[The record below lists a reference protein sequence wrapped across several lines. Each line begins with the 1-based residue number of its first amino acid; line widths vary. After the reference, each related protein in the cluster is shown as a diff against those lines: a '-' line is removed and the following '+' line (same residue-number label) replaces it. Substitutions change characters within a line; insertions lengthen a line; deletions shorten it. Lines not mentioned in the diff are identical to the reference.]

1 MASDLLPSA
10 PMLSEDEEDIDTFY
24 AKHNSNQTVIEQTNK
39 EYNVNAVNYELMKMS
54 MEETGGGRI
63 QPFSEN
69 QLLSLLMHGR
79 TSKQYQDIDHFI
91 DQFLLEMQN
100 LESDDSTS
108 IISNQ
113 KLAEQN
119 SLRPLLISYMNA
131 RKGLS
136 KARYSIDVR
145 LSEAKEQEEKIWAFL
160 TKESK
165 MKGRCH
171 DDKELNSSHEYKW
184 AEFNSSAATSLRNAH
199 KDVKNLIIED
209 HSLHNF
215 KATSA
220 RVSIEQRLQ
229 MILYDSK
236 NETIDKDM
244 IKKAVSVLFSFQRT
258 KRLQIMSD
266 GDVGGLQNGEPN
278 DATFVEDSRHWLE
291 QCVISLLH
299 HPNCKFEDQLFILH
313 HILRCGPGFGRW
325 AARLFQPES
334 PTLESTV
341 RINFLAVADNQC
353 KDNKEDGIEAIHQI
367 FIMLSTLM
375 TPIRDRDNHI
385 REAFPNLVQ
394 SRNSPRQGSS
404 SSSKTNSSVSTPKK
418 RNPYSS
424 KGSNAGNDVWVLV
437 DSDGEDDE
445 SNDHNLRENDLVSLI
460 NQIPFDAMFRYM
472 LKIEIRDGID
482 QVCCDPVVFSET
494 TFLKLFAFG
503 TRLVFIMRE
512 GLFRFS
518 SPGYRQF
525 AKKVGNVISLTV
537 QYVSDQWELLRE
549 SESCCGM
556 YDTSMMHRLQVEFD
570 EFHMRAV
577 KALFSA
583 SKTRGSGV
591 WQYLSRLP
599 YQCISTKMLW
609 RDLYVLCFDPGYN
622 SRDDSDNR
630 ELQDLIKLMQNIETK
645 GHFREFLVEVADTDR
660 QFLLWALVSMA
671 TSRNVDE
678 DIEFIQHITKEL
690 IEIGFIDSSTT
701 DTCFRETRDLLIEIT
716 RVHPS
721 LLSYVVDQFN
731 AVAHDSNEVKRLMY
745 LAKALPFELWYPT
758 DEEFDVI
765 QRWLLDGPID
775 SSHSHM
781 ARVIINSM
789 DWSVLDNE
797 DNGSTYARCSID
809 RKIHTSLA
817 ICITDAYLKFA
828 SPKTNHSS
836 GKSSTKQDN
845 IGLDGPPSSG
855 GGYHLLLSE
864 GFRSLASVAR
874 AIRKTPE
881 QRFSLWA
888 WETLSRLRL
897 HHFDQSINQ
906 ILQNG
911 EACSNSNSYMNGET
925 ALLEN
930 RRRDVIC
937 EDLDLSGSLD
947 RVAFGVTM
955 KVPLACYT
963 ALQVSSLYI
972 P

>member
-1 MASDLLPSA
+1 MASDLIPSA
-10 PMLSEDEEDIDTFY
+10 PMLSDDEDDTFY
-24 AKHNSNQTVIEQTNK
+24 ANRDTNPSVIEQTTRG
-39 EYNVNAVNYELMKMS
+39 YDVSAVNYELTKMS
-54 MEETGGGRI
+54 MDEESKRI

-69 QLLSLLMHGR
+69 QLLGLLMHGK
-79 TSKQYQDIDHFI
+79 TSNQYQDIDHFI
-91 DQFLLEMQN
+91 DQFLLEMQK
-100 LESDDSTS
+100 LECDDPTS

-119 SLRPLLISYMNA
+119 SLQPLLISYMNA

-136 KARYSIDVR
+136 KARSSIDVR
-145 LSEAKEQEEKIWAFL
+145 LAEAKEQEGKIWQFV

-171 DDKELNSSHEYKW
+171 DDKELLSNHEYKW
-184 AEFNSSAATSLRNAH
+184 AEFNTSAASSLRNAH
-199 KDVKNLIIED
+199 KDVKSLIIDD

-229 MILYDSK
+229 LILYDSQ
-236 NETIDKDM
+236 NEMTDKEA
-244 IKKAVSVLFSFQRT
+244 IKKAVSVLFYFQRT

-266 GDVGGLQNGEPN
+266 NDMPVLQNGEPN
-278 DATFVEDSRHWLE
+278 DAIFIEDSRHWLE
-291 QCVISLLH
+291 QGVISLLQH
-299 HPNCKFEDQLFILH
+299 QKCSFEDQLFILH

-325 AARLFQPES
+325 AARLFQPETS
-334 PTLESTV
+334 ALETV
-341 RINFLAVADNQC
+341 FVNKFLTVSDNQF
-353 KDNKEDGIEAIHQI
+353 KDNKEEGTETIHHI

-385 REAFPNLVQ
+385 REAFPNLIPN
-394 SRNSPRQGSS
+394 RNSPKHGSS
-404 SSSKTNSSVSTPKK
+404 SSSKTSTPR
-418 RNPYSS
+418 RNPYNS
-424 KGSNAGNDVWVLV
+424 KASTSGNDLWVLV
-437 DSDGEDDE
+437 DSDGEDE
-445 SNDHNLRENDLVSLI
+445 EGNDLNFRENDLVSLI

-472 LKIEIRDGID
+472 LKIEIRDGAD
-482 QVCCDPVVFSET
+482 QVCTDPTVFSET

-525 AKKVGNVISLTV
+525 AKKVGNIISQTV
-537 QYVSDQWELLRE
+537 QYVSDQWELLRASSSGNE
-549 SESCCGM
+549 I
-556 YDTSMMHRLQVEFD
+556 YDASMRQRLQVEFD

-577 KALFSA
+577 KALFST

-599 YQCISTKMLW
+599 HQCISTKTLW
-609 RDLYVLCFDPGYN
+609 RVLYVLCFDPGYN
-622 SRDDSDNR
+622 SQDDSDNR
-630 ELQDLIKLMQNIETK
+630 ELQDLIRLMQNVDTK

-660 QFLLWALVSMA
+660 QFLLWSLVSMA
-671 TSRNVDE
+671 TSRTVDE

-690 IEIGFIDSSTT
+690 IEIGFIDSTTT

-716 RVHPS
+716 RVHPT
-721 LLSYVVDQFN
+721 LLSFVVDQFN
-731 AVAHDSNEVKRLMY
+731 AVAHDSSEVKRLMY

-758 DEEFDVI
+758 EEQFDVI

-789 DWSVLDNE
+789 NWNVGDNIGE
-797 DNGSTYARCSID
+797 ELEGSFIE
-809 RKIHTSLA
+809 RKIHNSLA

-828 SPKTNHSS
+828 SPK
-836 GKSSTKQDN
+836 KSSMKQD
-845 IGLDGPPSSG
+845 GLNLEGPSSSSSG
-855 GGYHLLLSE
+855 GGYHMLLSE

-888 WETLSRLRL
+888 WETLSRLHL
-897 HHFDQSINQ
+897 HHFDQSLSQ
-906 ILQNG
+906 FLQDG
-911 EACSNSNSYMNGET
+911 VVGSYNSKTDMT
-925 ALLEN
+925 KLWAN

-937 EDLDLSGSLD
+937 EDLDLSGSLE

-963 ALQVSSLYI
+963 ALQVCKH
-972 P
+972 